1 MPRADRP
8 QRRGV
13 RHLGDSYVSEDE
25 GTTFCVYDAS
35 TPKAIRKTA
44 HRNEL
49 PGDQITQVRVPDP
62 YFYA

>member
-1 MPRADRP
+1 
-8 QRRGV
+8 V
-13 RHLGDSYVSEDE
+13 RHLGAFLRQRERGHE
-25 GTTFCVYDAS
+25 FCVYDAS

>member
-1 MPRADRP
+1 MSRADRA

-13 RHLGDSYVSEDE
+13 RHLGAFLRQRERGHE
-25 GTTFCVYDAS
+25 FCVYDAS

-44 HRNEL
+44 LRNEL